1 MSGIG
6 RARLGS
12 VMATAGKVLLW
23 MDLIP
28 LAFVYVS
35 LRDGSYFWVYWT
47 AMQGILGFALLGFG
61 VRRRAREIDRSPHKR
76 AA

>member
-1 MSGIG
+1 MGP
-6 RARLGS
+6 ARLGS

-35 LRDGSYFWVYWT
+35 VRDGSYFWVYWT
-47 AMQGILGFALLGFG
+47 VAQAIVGFALLAFG
-61 VRRRAREIDRSPHKR
+61 VRKRAMEIERSSRKR